1 MDDEYILERLKKWV
15 PLFYGKD
22 KEKYAFADK
31 GKNDKN
37 FRFGYKY
44 TVNGFLEGEINIVS
58 KPVAIFLALG
68 NTSFLK
74 FLKKQG
80 IDKDTL
86 QPIKRTRRNE

>member
-1 MDDEYILERLKKWV
+1 MNDEYILERLKKWV
-15 PLFYGKD
+15 PLFYGT
-22 KEKYAFADK
+22 
-31 GKNDKN
+31 DKN
-37 FRFGYKY
+37 QYIVSYKKGDYFYFGYE
-44 TVNGFLEGEINIVS
+44 NDDDFIINKVC
-58 KPVAIFLALG
+58 KPIAIFLALG

>member
-22 KEKYAFADK
+22 KNKYIVSYKK
-31 GKNDKN
+31 GDY
-37 FRFGYKY
+37 FYFGYE
-44 TVNGFLEGEINIVS
+44 NGDDFIINKVS

>member
-1 MDDEYILERLKKWV
+1 MMNNDDICKRLAKWIS
-15 PLFYGKD
+15 LFYGKD
-22 KEKYAFADK
+22 KEQYIVSYKK
-31 GKNDKN
+31 GDY
-37 FRFGYKY
+37 FYFGYE
-44 TVNGFLEGEINIVS
+44 NDDDFIINKVS